1 VTGSSNASR
10 CSVPPPF
17 LESEARAD
25 PIEQFRVW
33 YEAALKC
40 DCAEPT
46 AMTVATATGDG
57 KPSARVVLLK
67 HYDHRGF
74 VFFTNYESR
83 KGREL
88 AQNPRAA
95 LLFYWDSLRRQIR
108 IEGKIE
114 VLPAADSDKY
124 FASRSYES
132 QISAWASPQS
142 QAVVSRQVLLDR
154 CQELSIEY
162 RPGAVPRPPHWGG
175 YRVLP
180 ETIEFWQG
188 GQGRLHDRLCYVRTP
203 TASWRLERLA
213 P

>member
-1 VTGSSNASR
+1 L
-10 CSVPPPF
+10 
-17 LESEARAD
+17 LESDANPD
-25 PIEQFRVW
+25 PIEQFRSW

-46 AMTVATATGDG
+46 AMTVATATPDG

-67 HYDHRGF
+67 HYDQRGF

-83 KGREL
+83 KGVEL

-95 LLFYWDSLRRQIR
+95 LLFYWDSVRRQVR
-108 IEGKIE
+108 IEGTVE
-114 VLPAADSDKY
+114 VVSAPESDRY

-142 QAVVSRQVLLDR
+142 RAVPSRQVLLDR
-154 CQELSIEY
+154 CQKLMAEY
-162 RPGAVPRPPHWGG
+162 GPEAVPRPPHWGG
-175 YRVLP
+175 YRVVP

-188 GQGRLHDRLCYVRTP
+188 GQGRLHDRLCYVR
-203 TASWRLERLA
+203 SSDGGWRLERLA